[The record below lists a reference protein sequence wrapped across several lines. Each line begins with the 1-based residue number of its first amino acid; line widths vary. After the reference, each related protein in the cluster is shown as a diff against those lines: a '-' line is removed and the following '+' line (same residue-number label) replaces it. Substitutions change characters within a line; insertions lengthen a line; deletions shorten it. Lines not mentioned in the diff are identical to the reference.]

1 MPGVPSMKIK
11 HPVYWKSTIL
21 RRLAIVVVMPV
32 AFIVLSVAVIMEAL
46 PPELSDLAQDFKKA
60 WRAPR

>member
-1 MPGVPSMKIK
+1 MKIK

-21 RRLAIVVVMPV
+21 RRMAVVVMAPV
-32 AFIVLSVAVIMEAL
+32 AFVYLVLAVMMEAL
-46 PPELSDLAQDFKKA
+46 PPELSDLAKDIKKA